1 MSKKK
6 KEKKMTSIKKDGF
19 MTGPLLNVTN
29 NSSSHK
35 IPLFGSLSAPIFLMG
50 DLDTLVKNSG
60 DYNLLLKSGENLA
73 LF

>member
-1 MSKKK
+1 
-6 KEKKMTSIKKDGF
+6 

-50 DLDTLVKNSG
+50 DLDTLVINSG